1 LVLDAATIIVR
12 GRDAVLLAPRRH
24 VARWRDLTAQEQGAL
39 TARIAET
46 QAIAEA
52 EVDGPAGFTFVE
64 TGAHLHLEI
73 GARPACADL
82 VGGPL
87 LIAGPEDAL
96 LAHLGAYLDQ
106 ATKIDAAIA
115 FAMPSGVNLIFAH
128 MQEVL
133 DRGGRL
139 PLLVGDYL
147 GASDPAAL
155 RRLMDLP
162 NGAELMALGAGAI
175 AFHPK
180 SWLFTFRDGTDAL
193 LVGSS
198 NLSAS
203 ALETGVAD
211 TTCR

>member
-1 LVLDAATIIVR
+1 M
-12 GRDAVLLAPRRH
+12 
-24 VARWRDLTAQEQGAL
+24 
-39 TARIAET
+39 
-46 QAIAEA
+46 
-52 EVDGPAGFTFVE
+52 DGPAGFTFVE

-82 VGGPL
+82 VGGLL

-96 LAHLGAYLDQ
+96 LAHLGAHLDQ